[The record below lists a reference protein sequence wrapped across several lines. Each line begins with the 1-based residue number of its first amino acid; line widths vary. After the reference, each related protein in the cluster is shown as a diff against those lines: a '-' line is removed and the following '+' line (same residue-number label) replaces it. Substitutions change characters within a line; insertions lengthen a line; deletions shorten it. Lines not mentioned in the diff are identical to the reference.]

1 MNNSYNY
8 ADFVGMNI
16 KSTEAMDTEN
26 YQNEAIQ
33 ANAYTDDTSIET
45 RIENMLLNHSKYYIY
60 CE

>member
-8 ADFVGMNI
+8 ADFVGLDL
-16 KSTEAMDTEN
+16 KSDEAFEPYGYPPETSFHTYSEEN
-26 YQNEAIQ
+26 AKEQ
-33 ANAYTDDTSIET
+33 

>member
-8 ADFVGMNI
+8 TDFVGMSVN
-16 KSTEAMDTEN
+16 SDDEFEPYGYPAEN
-26 YQNEAIQ
+26 TQFVE
-33 ANAYTDDTSIET
+33 DTSIEA